1 MTIPTYTEAIRT
13 GTAGSLPGAPL
24 DAPTGPSAGGAE
36 EKAAIGPGR
45 ALDRWLDR
53 LSRQPR
59 RVEVALD
66 ASAIGFAILTLA
78 QVGPAEFL
86 IHAIFVLLVLHA
98 FLFGLTGTLWRI
110 GIVSVALL
118 AYAGAPALGAPFPE
132 LELSEWPLMFV
143 IAVLVAGMADRRA
156 ATARLYESLFRRASD
171 RLLTVQEDERRRLA
185 RELHDGVGQTMTALT
200 FTLDAV
206 GDTGLP
212 DGAEARL
219 ATARRLAEDAL
230 AETRGLA
237 NRLRPA
243 RLEQIGL
250 AAAIRDLAGRSGLP
264 VQVDVAPD
272 AAETGLL
279 DPTASAE
286 AYRIVQEALGNA
298 ARHSGASAVQ
308 VTLARS
314 AGLLRVVV
322 ADNGRGFDP
331 AVGHQSGL
339 GLVGMRER
347 AVLLGGTLHIDSA
360 PGNGTRVVLEVPLGA
375 RPVGQP

>member
-1 MTIPTYTEAIRT
+1 MRR
-13 GTAGSLPGAPL
+13 APDRDGL
-24 DAPTGPSAGGAE
+24 MCASGGIQHGNMACPSHADPEFSVGRKGDAVRPIGHD
-36 EKAAIGPGR
+36 IGPHDFQGACIEHR
-45 ALDRWLDR
+45 DR
-53 LSRQPR
+53 
-59 RVEVALD
+59 
-66 ASAIGFAILTLA
+66 
-78 QVGPAEFL
+78 
-86 IHAIFVLLVLHA
+86 
-98 FLFGLTGTLWRI
+98 
-110 GIVSVALL
+110 
-118 AYAGAPALGAPFPE
+118 
-132 LELSEWPLMFV
+132 
-143 IAVLVAGMADRRA
+143 
-156 ATARLYESLFRRASD
+156 
-171 RLLTVQEDERRRLA
+171 
-185 RELHDGVGQTMTALT
+185 
-200 FTLDAV
+200 TLDAV

-212 DGAEARL
+212 DGAGARL

-272 AAETGLL
+272 AAEAGLL

-298 ARHSGASAVQ
+298 ARHSGASAAQ
-308 VTLARS
+308 VALATS
-314 AGLLRVVV
+314 PGLLRVVV

-347 AVLLGGTLHIDSA
+347 AVLLGGTLRIDSA